1 VSNDL
6 TSNLIHPTNTRT
18 SLLDEWDVRLWKQ
31 KNGHSLSPKNRL
43 VATCKE
49 FRSSH
54 TFDSHKNDCSWKAGG
69 RPKYKDLL
77 MTLKIGWLLE
87 AHCHPQHTREELP
100 IMSNWSIGGIGP
112 WERSSFVIIYRFV
125 FGKNKHD
132 FYLGWVYTRVPRL
145 CILVMNRVIRKVPT
159 KRDEAI
165 GFDSSFTI
173 FLIKSSLVRC
183 VLKLVLILG
192 WNFRDLLFSSLIL
205 REVLRI

>member
-1 VSNDL
+1 MCVCENKRTVTHCLQRIDWLPLVRNSDRPTHL
-6 TSNLIHPTNTRT
+6 TPIKMTAHERPGVDPSIRTYSWRWKSGDFWKLIAIHNI
-18 SLLDEWDVRLWKQ
+18 LE
-31 KNGHSLSPKNRL
+31 KNCPSWAIGALAVL
-43 VATCKE
+43 V
-49 FRSSH
+49 H
-54 TFDSHKNDCSWKAGG
+54 GN
-69 RPKYKDLL
+69 
-77 MTLKIGWLLE
+77 
-87 AHCHPQHTREELP
+87 
-100 IMSNWSIGGIGP
+100 
-112 WERSSFVIIYRFV
+112 RSSFVIIYRFV